1 MTKQEFE
8 ELLGQN
14 VKRPTDSEYA
24 KIEKVYTFHP
34 SISNVGGKQQIA
46 TLYSIGGMR
55 LIADMLR
62 TAKIAE
68 DYDNQIRTARA
79 GLQKLEEEFA
89 KFARGE
95 EV

>member
-24 KIEKVYTFHP
+24 KIEKVYTYHP

-46 TLYSIGGMR
+46 TLYAIGGMR
-55 LIADMLR
+55 LILDMLE
-62 TAKIAE
+62 TAKIAQSYE
-68 DYDNQIRTARA
+68 DEIRTARVN
-79 GLQKLEEEFA
+79 LQKLEE
-89 KFARGE
+89 KFAQFKRGE
-95 EV
+95 GV